1 MILINRTENDP
12 YFNIAAE
19 EYVLKVFHQD
29 VFMLWVNSPS
39 VIIGKHQNAVAET
52 DIMYTFKNH
61 IPVVRRISGG
71 GTVYHDEGNLNY
83 SLVVNGEQ
91 GKLVDYLKYAGT
103 VIRTLERLSVK
114 AVLEG
119 KSSLF
124 TAGKKFS
131 GNAEHVFR
139 NRVLHHGT
147 LLFNT
152 DPEMLRNCIRPAHT
166 AYDDK
171 SVRSVDS
178 KTTNLA
184 RHLAGDFSMED
195 LRNALIKQVML
206 DFRDVSSYSFTE
218 KDRAAIQKLVDEK
231 YSGLEWN
238 FGYSPKYVLNRN
250 MWIGDQAVKVSLK
263 TEKGILSSLQVS
275 IDGEEMDEISA
286 RLIGIMHHP
295 GPVLDVLNKFNFA
308 SITKNI
314 SPEAFLTA
322 LF

>member
-19 EYVLKVFHQD
+19 EYVLKAFNQD

-52 DIMYTFKNH
+52 DIMYTFKNQ

-103 VIRTLERLSVK
+103 VIRTLESLSVE

-119 KSSLF
+119 KSNLF

-147 LLFNT
+147 LLYNT
-152 DPEMLRNCIRPAHT
+152 DPENLRNCITPAHT

-184 RHLAGDFSMED
+184 EHLPGDFSMED
-195 LRNALIKQVML
+195 FKNALIRQAML
-206 DFRDVSSYSFTE
+206 DFPDVSTYSFTE
-218 KDRAAIQKLVDEK
+218 KDRIAIQKLVDDK

-238 FGYSPKYVLNRN
+238 FGYSPKYGLNRD
-250 MWIGDQAVKVSLK
+250 MWIGDQPVKISLK
-263 TEKGILSSLQVS
+263 TEKGRISSLQVN
-275 IDGEEMDEISA
+275 IDGKNMDGLFA
-286 RLIGIMHHP
+286 RLVGIMHHP

-308 SITKNI
+308 SMIKSI

>member
-19 EYVLKVFHQD
+19 EYVLKAFHQD

-39 VIIGKHQNAVAET
+39 VIIGKHQNAIAET

-103 VIRTLERLSVK
+103 VIRTLEGLSVK

-119 KSSLF
+119 KSNLF

-147 LLFNT
+147 LLYNT
-152 DPEMLRNCIRPAHT
+152 DPEILRKCIRPAHT

-195 LRNALIKQVML
+195 FRNALIKQVKL
-206 DFRDVSSYSFTE
+206 DFRDVSTYSFTD
-218 KDRAAIQKLVDEK
+218 KDRTAIQKLVGEK

-238 FGYSPKYVLNRN
+238 FGYSPKYVFKRN

-263 TEKGILSSLQVS
+263 TEKGSISSLQVS
-275 IDGEEMDEISA
+275 IDGAEMDEIYA

-308 SITKNI
+308 SIAKNI
-314 SPEAFLTA
+314 SPEDFLTA